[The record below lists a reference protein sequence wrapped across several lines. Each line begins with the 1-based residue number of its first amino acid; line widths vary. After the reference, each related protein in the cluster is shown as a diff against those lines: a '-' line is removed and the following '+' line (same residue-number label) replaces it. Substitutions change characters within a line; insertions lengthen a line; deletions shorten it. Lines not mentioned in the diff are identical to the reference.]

1 MSQKIDIENKKNKNN
16 VKIPELLVPAGNLKT
31 LKYAVE
37 YGADAVYIGGKIFN
51 LRSFGRNFSINELE
65 EAVNYCHYKNV
76 KVYLTVNSIIFENEI
91 NDLKKYLSQIK
102 HINFDGFIISDP
114 AVLKLI
120 SSYFKNPN
128 IHIST
133 QVNITNSYGVNLYKE
148 LGAKR
153 INIARE
159 IKFEDLKTIIKNTD
173 IEIEVFIHGALCI
186 SYSGRC
192 MLSKYM
198 AGRDANK
205 GECAHSC
212 RWKYY
217 LMEEER
223 PNLFFNIVQ
232 DNKGTFIYNSRDL
245 CLLPKLDLLVNAGVS
260 AFKIEGRMKTESYIA
275 QTVWV
280 YKKAL
285 EYIKNNEFN
294 EENINFLMNE
304 LSKCSHRNYTLGF
317 MFLDDYK
324 ELEDNEG
331 VGYIKEYRFVGLY
344 DKLNQ
349 KYKKPQI
356 LVKNQFKQGEYIEIL
371 EPFKMPRVVKI
382 NEIVIIKNND
392 DFVSDTANP
401 NDKVVL
407 KDIEDISP
415 YAILRIKE
423 Y

>member
-1 MSQKIDIENKKNKNN
+1 MNKTKKM
-16 VKIPELLVPAGNLKT
+16 PELLVPAGNLKT

-37 YGADAVYIGGKIFN
+37 YGADAVYIGGKKFN
-51 LRSFGRNFSINELE
+51 LRSLGNNFSVDELE
-65 EAVNYCHYKNV
+65 EAVNYCHDKNV
-76 KVYLTVNSIIFENEI
+76 KAYITLNSIIFENEI
-91 NDLKKYLSQIK
+91 QAFKKYLSEIK

-114 AVLKLI
+114 AVIKLI
-120 SSYFKNPN
+120 KIYFKNPN

-133 QVNITNSYGVNLYKE
+133 QVNVTNSFGVNLYKE

-153 INIARE
+153 VNIARE
-159 IKFEDLKTIIKNTD
+159 IKFEDLKKIIKNTD

-192 MLSKYM
+192 MLSKYI

-245 CLLPKLDLLVNAGVS
+245 CLLPKLDLLFDAGVS

-285 EYIKNNEFN
+285 EYIKNNEFD
-294 EENINFLMNE
+294 ENKKNILMEE

-317 MFLDDYK
+317 MFLNDYK

-331 VGYIKEYRFVGLY
+331 VGYVKNYRFAGLY
-344 DKLNQ
+344 NGINE
-349 KYKKPQI
+349 KYNKPEI
-356 LVKNQFKQGEYIEIL
+356 LVKNQFKTGEYMEIL
-371 EPFKMPRVVKI
+371 EPLKMPVKVKI
-382 NEIVIIKNND
+382 NEIIIIKNNN
-392 DFVSDTANP
+392 DFMSNTANP
-401 NDKVVL
+401 NDIVIL
-407 KDIEDISP
+407 KDIGNINP
-415 YAILRIKE
+415 YAILRIKV
-423 Y
+423 